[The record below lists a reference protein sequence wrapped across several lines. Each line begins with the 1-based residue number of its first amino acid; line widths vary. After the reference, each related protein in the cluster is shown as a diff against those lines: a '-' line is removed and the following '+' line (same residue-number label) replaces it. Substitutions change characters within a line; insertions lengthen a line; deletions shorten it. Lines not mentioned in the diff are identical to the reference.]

1 LEYDEPLV
9 PEGKDEVVIAKTGG
23 VMARERLT
31 DWVCGAVEESV
42 TVKVKGVVPL
52 TAVFP
57 EMTPV
62 EVFRLMPDGNEPLVR
77 DQL

>member
-9 PEGKDEVVIAKTGG
+9 PEGNDVVVIAKTGG
-23 VMARERLT
+23 VMARERVAV
-31 DWVCGAVEESV
+31 WVCGVLEESV
-42 TVKVKGVVPL
+42 TWKVRLVVPL
-52 TAVFP
+52 VAVLP

-62 EVFRLMPDGNEPLVR
+62 DVLRLMPDGNEPLVR